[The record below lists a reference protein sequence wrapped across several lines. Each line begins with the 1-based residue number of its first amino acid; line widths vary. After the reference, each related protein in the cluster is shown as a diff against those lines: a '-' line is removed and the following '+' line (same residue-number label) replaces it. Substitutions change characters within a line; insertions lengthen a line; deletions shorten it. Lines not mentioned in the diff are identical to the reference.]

1 MSKSILKIILF
12 LSMITILSACTLP
25 LTQATPPAVSD
36 EEMATRVAKIL
47 TEMPQPTDG
56 LPTAELPPLATEEP
70 EPTEEVAEVTEE
82 TATEEVATQEP
93 TSQPEQATAT
103 PKPTATDD
111 EVPTVA
117 VTTAPAF
124 TPPADDP
131 RTKLGTPSWTD
142 NMDKDT
148 FWPVGDD
155 KYTSIKFED
164 GQLKLTGLTTT
175 DGWRLAATEQLEDVY
190 IEATVKTGTCSGTD
204 RYGIIFRVPV
214 AREANK
220 GYLLG
225 VSCDGKY
232 SLREWDATLGSKG
245 TMTTHVNWTAS
256 DAIQS
261 GSNKSNK
268 IGIMTVDDRLIIYIN
283 GVLVTEVKDNTFSAG
298 SFGLFVGARETSNF
312 TISVDEVSYWKNPT
326 P

>member
-1 MSKSILKIILF
+1 MSKSIFKIVLF
-12 LSMITILSACTLP
+12 LSMIAILSACTLP
-25 LTQATPPAVSD
+25 FQTATPPAVSD

-70 EPTEEVAEVTEE
+70 MKTEEEVKETATQEAVTEE
-82 TATEEVATQEP
+82 P
-93 TSQPEQATAT
+93 TSEPEQATAT
-103 PKPTATDD
+103 KQPTATEE
-111 EVPTVA
+111 EVPTVE

-124 TPPADDP
+124 TPSADDP
-131 RTKLGTPSWTD
+131 RTRLGTPSWTD

-148 FWPVGDD
+148 FWPVGED

-175 DGWRLAATEQLEDVY
+175 DGWRLAATEQLEDAY
-190 IEATVKTGTCSGTD
+190 IEVTAKTGTCTGTD
-204 RYGIIFRVPV
+204 RYGIMFRVPV

-232 SLREWDATLGSKG
+232 SLREWDKTLGSKG
-245 TMTTHVNWTAS
+245 TMTTHINWTAS

-261 GSNKSNK
+261 GSNKANK

-283 GVLVTEVKDNTFSAG
+283 GKLVNEVKDNTFSAG
-298 SFGLFVGARETSNF
+298 SFGLFIGARETPNF

>member
-1 MSKSILKIILF
+1 MSKSIFKIVLF
-12 LSMITILSACTLP
+12 LSMIAILSACTLP
-25 LTQATPPAVSD
+25 FQTATPPAVSD

-70 EPTEEVAEVTEE
+70 MKTEEKVKETATQETVTEE
-82 TATEEVATQEP
+82 P
-93 TSQPEQATAT
+93 TSEPEQATAT
-103 PKPTATDD
+103 QQPTATEE
-111 EVPTVA
+111 EVPTVE

-124 TPPADDP
+124 TPSADDP
-131 RTKLGTPSWTD
+131 RTRLGTPSWTD

-148 FWPVGDD
+148 FWPVGED

-175 DGWRLAATEQLEDVY
+175 DGWRLAATEQLEDAYLEV
-190 IEATVKTGTCSGTD
+190 TVKTGTCTGTD

-245 TMTTHVNWTAS
+245 TMTTHINWTAS
-256 DAIQS
+256 DTIQS
-261 GSNKSNK
+261 GSNKANK

-283 GVLVTEVKDNTFSAG
+283 GKLVNEVKDNTFSAG
-298 SFGLFVGARETSNF
+298 SFGLFIGARETPNF